1 MNEEGNYY
9 LGTTVFDLRSGEQFS
24 IPLKADNEPGNVANQ
39 VLNNVI
45 IKNNLLLADNSSTV
59 FGKGTKI
66 FFSRDTE
73 FKSLTTGDITA
84 SANEAAR
91 MQVYASTSKA
101 GLVQLA
107 SAGEVRG
114 AKLLGNQGIS
124 TQVVVTAF
132 DLATEFDVRLDN
144 NLSEGDGIKIS
155 STKVNP
161 DGGDPN
167 DVGDDVTQFTI
178 GVDPA
183 YPGFTPI
190 GGIIMW
196 SGSDGDIPAGWA
208 VCNQS
213 TTINGVSVPDLSD
226 RFIVGKSSGKATG
239 TTGGP
244 SIAGGTDGYALK
256 RTDIPNHKHGIL
268 HEHKNVTVTYKDR
281 FLSDNNVDKEMGET
295 VDDGQYQDLTRSATF
310 NIPSS
315 TMTVDGNFS
324 ENRWSGEGI
333 QNEIPGGRI
342 GNPANGTSGGDGTPH
357 SHDLSSVTAVE
368 PKWFALAFIIR
379 TK

>member
-1 MNEEGNYY
+1 MGMDRVLNYDTSFPTYQGEPLDQDFALGKIIVEESGGRTYATGMNEEGNYY

-45 IKNNLLLADNSSTV
+45 VKNNLLLADNSSTV

-73 FKSLTTGDITA
+73 FKSLTSGDITA
-84 SANEAAR
+84 SGTEAAR

-114 AKLLGNQGIS
+114 AKLLGNKGIA

-132 DLATEFDVRLDN
+132 DLATEFDLRLDN
-144 NLSEGDGIKIS
+144 NLAAGEGIIVSSQKVDPENDGDG
-155 STKVNP
+155 
-161 DGGDPN
+161 DP
-167 DVGDDVTQFTI
+167 GDDITQFT
-178 GVDPA
+178 VAVNPN

-196 SGSDGDIPAGWA
+196 SGSDADIPAGWA

-226 RFIVGKSSGKATG
+226 RFIIGKSSSKATG
-239 TTGGP
+239 LQVVLLFLEEL
-244 SIAGGTDGYALK
+244 TDML
-256 RTDIPNHKHGIL
+256 
-268 HEHKNVTVTYKDR
+268 
-281 FLSDNNVDKEMGET
+281 
-295 VDDGQYQDLTRSATF
+295 
-310 NIPSS
+310 
-315 TMTVDGNFS
+315 
-324 ENRWSGEGI
+324 
-333 QNEIPGGRI
+333 
-342 GNPANGTSGGDGTPH
+342 
-357 SHDLSSVTAVE
+357 
-368 PKWFALAFIIR
+368 
-379 TK
+379 